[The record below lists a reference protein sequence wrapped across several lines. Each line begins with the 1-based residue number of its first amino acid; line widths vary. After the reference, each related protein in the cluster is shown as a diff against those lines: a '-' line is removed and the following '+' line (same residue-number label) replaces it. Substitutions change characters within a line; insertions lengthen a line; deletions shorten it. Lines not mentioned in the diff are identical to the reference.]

1 MTSRRYTYAA
11 IAMVGILLVAD
22 PAFAQFAGG
31 GGGGGL
37 LQQIIQW
44 FVQNVVQGLIMAG
57 VLFVGCLLLF
67 GRHTLAG
74 IAVMVIGGLVISQYQ
89 TIAGMFGVG

>member
-1 MTSRRYTYAA
+1 MTKRQYALPCLA
-11 IAMVGILLVAD
+11 LALILSAGAAYAQIAGA
-22 PAFAQFAGG
+22 
-31 GGGGGL
+31 GGGGL

-74 IAVMVIGGLVISQYQ
+74 IAVMVIGALVISQYQ
-89 TIAGMFGVG
+89 AIAGLFGIGG